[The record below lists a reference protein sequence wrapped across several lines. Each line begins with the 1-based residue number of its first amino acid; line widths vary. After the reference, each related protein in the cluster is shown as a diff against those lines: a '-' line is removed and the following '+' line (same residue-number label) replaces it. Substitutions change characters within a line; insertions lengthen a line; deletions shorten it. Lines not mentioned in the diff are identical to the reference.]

1 MPKRLTAIYP
11 KIWPIAFLAGGI
23 LTMIWG
29 GHLHVRIF
37 GEMIMVNLHTW
48 MWFLMALA
56 HAEVF
61 WRPHGHNST
70 KPNQD
75 AEQAK

>member
-1 MPKRLTAIYP
+1 M
-11 KIWPIAFLAGGI
+11 
-23 LTMIWG
+23 
-29 GHLHVRIF
+29 RIF

-61 WRPHGHNST
+61 WRPHGHNS

-75 AEQAK
+75 AE